1 MFKTLNVSFNNSSV
15 VSFGCMFDP
24 NQREYGSIKESEPK
38 NKKKIKKK
46 SVNL

>member
-1 MFKTLNVSFNNSSV
+1 
-15 VSFGCMFDP
+15 MFDP

-46 SVNL
+46 SVHL

>member
-1 MFKTLNVSFNNSSV
+1 
-15 VSFGCMFDP
+15 MFDP

-46 SVNL
+46 ECEPLIM